1 MPPCFNTTVPRT
13 FCIFNNCAL
22 IREISPQNHVKR
34 SCIQATAGWVKSS
47 RVPREILISVSVIVI
62 EIFSLIP
69 SCAALILSFF

>member
-34 SCIQATAGWVKSS
+34 SCIQATAAWVKSS
-47 RVPREILISVSVIVI
+47 RVPREILISVSVTII